1 MEAPWEAVM
10 ALRKRG
16 DYLSLRRPFEPD
28 DIYLIIIAE
37 SPPAAGRYF
46 YNQEGRVTEPLFAAM
61 MVQLGVFPKTKLDG
75 LREFQQRG
83 WILVDATYKPVNDER
98 NRERRNQA
106 ILRDYGLL
114 CDDLKTLM
122 SDRSIPLILIK
133 KNVCQ
138 ILGPKL
144 AADGFNVL
152 NEGSVIYFPSHGR
165 QKDFHRQFS
174 SVLEGRRN

>member
-1 MEAPWEAVM
+1 
-10 ALRKRG
+10 
-16 DYLSLRRPFEPD
+16 
-28 DIYLIIIAE
+28 
-37 SPPAAGRYF
+37 
-46 YNQEGRVTEPLFAAM
+46 
-61 MVQLGVFPKTKLDG
+61 
-75 LREFQQRG
+75 
-83 WILVDATYKPVNDER
+83 LVDATYKPVNDER

-174 SVLEGRRN
+174 SVLEERRD